1 MSRKK
6 FLIFIFLTT
15 NIAINYNIYGI
26 FMTLGERIKRL
37 RKERDYSQEQLAQ
50 KLDTAKSL
58 VWKYEKDM
66 AVPSAEMLKRMAL
79 AFGVSADYLLFDE
92 AEKQVAKITD
102 KKLLR
107 QFEEIDKMD
116 ESDKI
121 HIRYFLDLAI
131 NNQKL
136 KQMTV

>member
-1 MSRKK
+1 
-6 FLIFIFLTT
+6 
-15 NIAINYNIYGI
+15 
-26 FMTLGERIKRL
+26 MTLGERIKRL